1 MRQFHERHEIE
12 KSLNVTYVALIP
24 KKTGALELRDFRP
37 ISLISGVYKVFG
49 KLLAERLKKV
59 ISKLVNNHQM
69 AFIQGRQLMD
79 VALIASERA
88 DSRIKG
94 EIHESCASLI

>member
-1 MRQFHERHEIE
+1 MKIG
-12 KSLNVTYVALIP
+12 KSLNATYVALIP
-24 KKTGALELRDFRP
+24 KKTGAMELRDFRP

-49 KLLAERLKKV
+49 KLLVKRLKKV

-79 VALIASERA
+79 VALIASECA

>member
-1 MRQFHERHEIE
+1 M
-12 KSLNVTYVALIP
+12 
-24 KKTGALELRDFRP
+24 
-37 ISLISGVYKVFG
+37 
-49 KLLAERLKKV
+49 AERLKKV

-94 EIHESCASLI
+94 EIHESCASLM